1 MVRFPSSTHTTRFCF
16 RKSFS
21 SKVHKGI
28 NQKVELLKD
37 FPSKPNYCFEYPV
50 HVRHSDTDSL
60 YHSNQASYFLYC
72 MDAATEGAKRGHFR
86 LLKGDLLS
94 YRIEL
99 LECMY
104 RGESLPGDELNVSV
118 WENEDNL
125 SQLLS
130 QMEKDGRVIWIGK
143 IGFRLDINSRI

>member
-1 MVRFPSSTHTTRFCF
+1 MG
-16 RKSFS
+16 
-21 SKVHKGI
+21 KGT
-28 NQKVELLKD
+28 NQRVEILKD
-37 FPSKPNYCFEYPV
+37 FPSKPKDCFEYPI

-72 MDAATEGAKRGHFR
+72 MDAATEGTKRGHFR

-104 RGESLPGDELNVSV
+104 RGESLPGDELSVSV
-118 WENEDNL
+118 WENEVNPSEL
-125 SQLLS
+125 FSQI
-130 QMEKDGRVIWIGK
+130 EKDGRVIWIGK
-143 IGFRLDINSRI
+143 IGFRFDINSRM